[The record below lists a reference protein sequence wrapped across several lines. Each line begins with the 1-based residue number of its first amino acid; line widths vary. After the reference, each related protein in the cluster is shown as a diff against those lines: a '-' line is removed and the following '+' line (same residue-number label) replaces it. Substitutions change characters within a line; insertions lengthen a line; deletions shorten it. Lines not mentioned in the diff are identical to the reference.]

1 MIQSGKIISLQP
13 KIKFSLA
20 ADRFISNSHF
30 YVFCRLTYQYIKL
43 PSTKKYLKFPYKMD
57 LALLIF
63 ESIDLVLYQK

>member
-1 MIQSGKIISLQP
+1 MFQGGKIISSWP

-43 PSTKKYLKFPYKMD
+43 PSTKKYLKCPYEMD